1 MNKTTSTKGMM
12 APVTT
17 RIIPLAAFLIIIAA
31 VVCHAQAPSRT
42 IARIEVEGLQRLTAE
57 EVILTSGLKIG
68 APVSVASLDAAW
80 QKLVDSGLFTKV
92 GYRTASKGNQVTVIF
107 QLAEAKGGS
116 GPVVF
121 DNFVWFTN
129 DELAAA
135 VRRALPAFNGTAPNG
150 GTMTEQ
156 IRQALQNLMKEHQLE
171 GNVEYTPSETGE
183 HIFSVAG
190 VRIPV
195 CKLHFPGAT
204 NVTEEKLDIRS
215 RQLTEDNYSLEG
227 TKAFAKY
234 SLYPIYREA
243 GQWRAKFGEPIVKIL
258 DERDCKHGLDLTIPV
273 DEGPIY
279 LWNKTEWSGNQVLT
293 AIQLDATLGMKEG
306 EVANGAKLD
315 KGLHELTKRYGLTGY
330 LDINFDTNPEFDDTT
345 HRLTAKIAVT
355 EGPQYRMGKL
365 TVKGVELTD
374 ISALEQRWKLKRG
387 DVFDMS
393 YSEQFL
399 RTDGREVLQ
408 RIRAVWEAQGR
419 RPPAVGFV
427 ISPNRHDAIADVT
440 IEIRTPD

>member
-1 MNKTTSTKGMM
+1 M
-12 APVTT
+12 AP
-17 RIIPLAAFLIIIAA
+17 IPKRLVSLAAFLIIIAA
-31 VVCHAQAPSRT
+31 VVVHAQAPART
-42 IARIEVEGLQRLTAE
+42 IARIELEGLQRLSAD
-57 EVILTSGLKIG
+57 EVILTSGLKVG

-92 GYRTASKGNQVTVIF
+92 GYRTTSKGNQVTIIF
-107 QLAEAKGGS
+107 QLVEAKGGS
-116 GPVVF
+116 GAVVY

-135 VRRALPAFNGTAPNG
+135 IRRDLPAFNGTAPNG
-150 GTMTEQ
+150 GTTTEQ
-156 IRQALQNLMKEHQLE
+156 IRLALQKLLKERQLE

-183 HIFSVAG
+183 HIFSVAS

-215 RQLTEDNYSLEG
+215 RQLTEDNYSVEG

-243 GQWRAKFGEPIVKIL
+243 GQWHAKFGDPIVKII

-279 LWNKTEWSGNQVLT
+279 LWNKAEWTGNQVMT
-293 AIQLDATLGMKEG
+293 AIQLDATLAMKEG
-306 EVANGAKLD
+306 EVANGAKFD
-315 KGLHELTKRYGLTGY
+315 KGLHELTKRYGQTGY
-330 LDINFDTNPEFDDTT
+330 IEVNFDPKPEFDDATR
-345 HRLTAKIAVT
+345 RLTAKIAVS
-355 EGPQYRMGKL
+355 EGPQFHMGKL
-365 TVKGVELTD
+365 TIKGVGLTD

-399 RTDGREVLQ
+399 RTDGRAELQ
-408 RIRAVWEAQGR
+408 RISAAWEAQGR
-419 RPPAVGFV
+419 RRPAVSFD
-427 ISPNRHDAIADVT
+427 IHPDRQNAIADVT
-440 IEIRTPD
+440 IELKDPD

>member
-1 MNKTTSTKGMM
+1 MSPIAKHLL
-12 APVTT
+12 
-17 RIIPLAAFLIIIAA
+17 PLAAFLIIIAA
-31 VVCHAQAPSRT
+31 VVDHAQAPGRT
-42 IARIEVEGLQRLTAE
+42 IARIEVEGLQRITAD

-92 GYRTASKGNQVTVIF
+92 GYRTTSKGNQVTVIF

-116 GPVVF
+116 ARVIY

-135 VRRALPAFNGTAPNG
+135 IRRDLPAYTGTAPNG
-150 GTMTEQ
+150 GTATEQ
-156 IRQALQNLMKEHQLE
+156 IRQALENLLKERKLE
-171 GNVEYTPSETGE
+171 GTVEYTSSETGE

-190 VRIPV
+190 VRLRV

-215 RQLTEDNYSLEG
+215 RQLTEDNYSVEG
-227 TKAFAKY
+227 TKAYAKY
-234 SLYPIYREA
+234 TLYPIYREA
-243 GQWRAKFGEPIVKIL
+243 GQWHAKFGDPVVKIL
-258 DERDCKHGLDLTIPV
+258 DEPDCKHGLDLTIPV

-279 LWNKTEWSGNQVLT
+279 LWNKAEWTGNEVLT
-293 AIQLDATLGMKEG
+293 AIQLDATLAMKEG
-306 EVANGAKLD
+306 ELANGTKFD
-315 KGLHELTKRYGLTGY
+315 KGLRDLTKRYGLTGY
-330 LDINFDTNPEFDDTT
+330 LDINFDPKPEFDDATR
-345 HRLTAKIAVT
+345 RLTAKIGVS
-355 EGPQYRMGKL
+355 EGPQYHMGKL
-365 TVKGVELTD
+365 TIKGVELTD

-408 RIRAVWEAQGR
+408 RIRAAWEAQGR
-419 RPPAVGFV
+419 KAPAISFD
-427 ISPNRHDAIADVT
+427 ISPNRQAAIADVT
-440 IEIRTPD
+440 IEIKAPE